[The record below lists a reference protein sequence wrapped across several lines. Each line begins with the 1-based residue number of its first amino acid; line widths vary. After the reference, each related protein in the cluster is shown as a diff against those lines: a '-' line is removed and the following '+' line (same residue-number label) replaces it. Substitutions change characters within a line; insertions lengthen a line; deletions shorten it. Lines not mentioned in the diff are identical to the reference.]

1 MDSDVLW
8 NPDPAVASTSQ
19 LGAFQRFCERETGEA
34 LTSWQD
40 FHAFSVR
47 RFEDFWNL
55 FLRWS
60 GVRTS
65 GEPSPVCTSR
75 DVESARFFPNV
86 RLSFTES
93 LLSGAGVADE
103 AAAIVVCSEGRPP
116 RTVTRGELRSRV
128 RRLAR
133 ALTALGVGPGSRVAG
148 LTSHDDDTI
157 AVALAAVGIG
167 ATWSACGPELAA
179 DAAVARFSV
188 FAPTHLVLSVQT
200 PRADAGDEPL
210 ARARHVAARLPS
222 LVQTLLIGPDAAAE
236 AIAEALSNWP
246 QACAPLAPL
255 EQAQSDGA
263 FEWPLFA
270 FDHPLYALFSSGTTG
285 PPKAIVHGAGGT
297 LLEHLK
303 EHRLHGDLGSTDRLY
318 FQTSCGWMMWH
329 WTVSALATGASIVT
343 YDGSIAADGPDTL
356 WRLASDTR
364 VTALGISPSFVQ
376 YQRSTAVHPR
386 RHDLAALRLV
396 LSTGSILFDRDFD
409 WLHEQLGPLPIHSI
423 SGGTDI
429 IGCFVLGNPTLPV
442 YRGESQCISLAMD
455 VQAVADTDGGPDE
468 LVCANPFPSR
478 PVAFLNDSD
487 GTLRHEAYFAQRPGL
502 WTHGD
507 FVALRP
513 RGSARVLGR
522 ADGVMK
528 VRGIRIGPA
537 ELVGIVEALPEI
549 EAAMAVAQDA
559 PDEPGGARI
568 VLLVVLREG
577 EVLDR
582 ALTYRI
588 KRAVRDGASADHV
601 PSRVVTVPA
610 LPVTLNGKRSERA
623 ARDIVNG
630 RTPANLAALRDPD
643 LAARISEAL
652 RRE

>member
-8 NPDPAVASTSQ
+8 TPDPAAASASQ
-19 LGAFQRFCERETGEA
+19 LAAFQRFCSRETGESF
-34 LTSWQD
+34 TSWQD
-40 FHAFSVR
+40 FYAFSVR
-47 RFEDFWNL
+47 RCEDFWSL

-60 GVRTS
+60 EVRTS
-65 GEPSPVCTSR
+65 GDAIPACTSR
-75 DVESARFFPNV
+75 DVESARFFPQL

-93 LLSGAGVADE
+93 LLSGAGAADE
-103 AAAIVVCSEGRPP
+103 ATAIIVCHEGKPARL
-116 RTVTRGELRSRV
+116 VTRGELRSRV

-133 ALTALGVGPGSRVAG
+133 ALAALGVGPGSKVAG
-148 LTSHDDDTI
+148 LTLHDDDTI

-188 FAPTHLVLSVQT
+188 FAPSHLIVSVAAQRDET
-200 PRADAGDEPL
+200 GAEPL
-210 ARARHVAARLPS
+210 ARARHVAERLPS
-222 LVQTLLIGPDAAAE
+222 LRHSLLIGPGADAVSVDAAV
-236 AIAEALSNWP
+236 IQWP
-246 QACAPLAPL
+246 QACEPLAPL
-255 EQAQSDGA
+255 ERSQSDDA
-263 FEWPLFA
+263 FEWPHFA

-303 EHRLHGDLGSTDRLY
+303 EHRLHGDLGPTDRLY

-329 WTVSALATGASIVT
+329 WTVSALATGAAIVT

-356 WRLASDTR
+356 WRLAADTG

-376 YQRSTAVHPR
+376 YQRSTEVHPR
-386 RHDLAALRLV
+386 RHDLSALRLV

-409 WLHEQLGPLPIHSI
+409 WLHERLGPVPIHSI

-429 IGCFVLGNPTLPV
+429 IGCFVLGNPMLPV

-455 VQAVADTDGGPDE
+455 VRAVPDADGGPDE

-478 PVAFLNDSD
+478 PVTFLNDVD
-487 GTLRHEAYFAQRPGL
+487 GRMRHDAYFAQRPGL

-507 FVALRP
+507 FVALHS

-537 ELVGIVEALPEI
+537 ELVGIVEALPEV
-549 EAAMAVAQDA
+549 EAAMAVAADA
-559 PDEPGGARI
+559 PDEPGGTRI

-582 ALTYRI
+582 ALTHRI

-601 PSRVVTVPA
+601 PSRVVAVPA

-630 RTPANLAALRDPD
+630 RAPANLSALRDPD
-643 LAARISEAL
+643 LPARISEAL
-652 RRE
+652 ERA